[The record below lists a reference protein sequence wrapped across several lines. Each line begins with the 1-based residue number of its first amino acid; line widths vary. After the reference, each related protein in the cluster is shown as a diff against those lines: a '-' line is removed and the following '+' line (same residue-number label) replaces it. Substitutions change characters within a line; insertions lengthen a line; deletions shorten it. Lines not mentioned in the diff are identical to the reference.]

1 MRSLLTVANRMVVLI
16 LLTAGCVAT
25 ARAQGAQGA
34 QGARL
39 QIDHLNKLADK
50 AAEVIEVSLDERSL
64 RLAAKFL
71 SSTDPTEAKVKEIV
85 SGLKGVYV
93 RVLEFDKTGEYSA
106 SDLESIRSQLR
117 QPGWDKIVG
126 VANRR
131 GGDNVD
137 VHLKLQGDDI
147 VGLAIIAADPTQLTF
162 VNIIGPIDLDKVRQ
176 LEGQLGIP
184 KLNLPKPD
192 QPPRRQG
199 RQE

>member
-1 MRSLLTVANRMVVLI
+1 MAANRMVVLI
-16 LLTAGCVAT
+16 LLTAFCVAT
-25 ARAQGAQGA
+25 ARAQDAQSA
-34 QGARL
+34 KL

-50 AAEVIEVSLDERSL
+50 AAEVVEVSLDERLL

-71 SSTDPTEAKVKEIV
+71 SNDNPTEAKVKEIV
-85 SGLKGVYV
+85 SSLKGVYV
-93 RVLEFDKTGEYSA
+93 RVFEFDKPGEYSS

-126 VANRR
+126 VASRR

-147 VGLAIIAADPTQLTF
+147 VGLAIIAADPRQLTF

-184 KLNLPKPD
+184 KLNLPKPEGKT
-192 QPPRRQG
+192 R
-199 RQE
+199 